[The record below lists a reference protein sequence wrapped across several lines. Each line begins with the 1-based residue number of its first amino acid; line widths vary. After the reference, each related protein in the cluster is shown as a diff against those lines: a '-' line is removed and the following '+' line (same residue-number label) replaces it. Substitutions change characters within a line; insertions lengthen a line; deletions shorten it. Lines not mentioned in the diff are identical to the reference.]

1 MMKTQLVIRMLVRA
15 QEPFILDSIIIFY
28 VGAIHSAKKNCEG
41 IKTVFFGYGFQLT
54 LRHMSGSEIEI
65 CKSLVLKY
73 QQNLRQAIDGPQ
85 VRYLQL
91 APYLCFK
98 NKNNK
103 WNRISSW
110 TLSPVDLKIMEQ
122 QEYGGTKPCLG
133 KKYGDHILL
142 FLK

>member
-1 MMKTQLVIRMLVRA
+1 MYTTYDEDTIRYQNACQSLGT
-15 QEPFILDSIIIFY
+15 FYFGLNDHIY
-28 VGAIHSAKKNCEG
+28 VGTIHSAKKNCEG

-110 TLSPVDLKIMEQ
+110 TLSPVDLKIM
-122 QEYGGTKPCLG
+122 GTAG
-133 KKYGDHILL
+133 IWRD
-142 FLK
+142 